1 MKEKRA
7 ARTMM
12 LRRRPE
18 HTHTHAQK
26 NANGFPNLIIVII
39 VGVIIDTAH
48 HHHKKTTT
56 MA

>member
-1 MKEKRA
+1 MKEKHA

-18 HTHTHAQK
+18 HKHTHAQK

-39 VGVIIDTAH
+39 VDH
-48 HHHKKTTT
+48 HDKTTT